1 MVTPHRLFPAAP
13 FDLAQSLNFLGT
25 FTPLHGEQDVQDR
38 TLTKAVRTGGQ
49 TVGFELRALGTVEAP
64 ELACELYADSPLAPE
79 VERAALDRVRFF
91 LSLDDDLRPFY
102 QLAEQDPPFERV
114 VRTLFGYHQVK
125 FLTPFENACWAVLT
139 QRTPP
144 PIARQLKRR
153 LTETFG
159 GSVLTPRGPL
169 WAFPEPADF
178 GEADAPAL
186 GELLGNARKGEYLAA
201 VVLAF
206 KNVDEGWLRASPYD
220 EVRAWLLGIRG
231 VGEWSATFVLLRG
244 LGRMEQAFPSEGSG
258 VFARELLRAAASV
271 YGELS
276 FEQLRAVA
284 ALFGPWQGYWAHYLR
299 AVPL

>member
-1 MVTPHRLFPAAP
+1 MTSPHRLFPTAP
-13 FDLAQSLNFLGT
+13 FDFTRSLNFLKGFPPT
-25 FTPLHGEQDVQDR
+25 QGEQNLEDQ
-38 TLTKAVRTGGQ
+38 TLTKAVRANGR
-49 TVGFELRALGTVEAP
+49 TVAFELRALGTIEAP
-64 ELACELYADSPLAPE
+64 KLACDLCADLPLSPE

-102 QLAEQDPPFERV
+102 KLAEHDPPFEKV
-114 VRTLFGYHQVK
+114 VRTLYGYHQVK

-139 QRTPP
+139 QRTPGHV
-144 PIARQLKRR
+144 ARQLKRR

-159 GSVLTPRGPL
+159 GAVETPNGTL

-178 GEADAPAL
+178 ADASAL

-201 VVLAF
+201 VVRAF
-206 KNVDEGWLRASPYD
+206 QGVDEGWLRAAPYD

-244 LGRMEQAFPSEGSG
+244 LGRSEEALPESADG
-258 VFARELLRAAASV
+258 VFAKEMLRAAQGV

-276 FEQLRAVA
+276 YAELRAVA
-284 ALFGPWQGYWAHYLR
+284 GRYGPWQGYWAHYLR
-299 AVPL
+299 AVSA